1 MLASNDIRKL
11 PPLSLY
17 VHIPWCVRK
26 CPYCDFNSHTSPDS
40 LPEKAYIDALLGDLD
55 QDIEQYL
62 RHDAHERSINT
73 IFIGGGTPSLFSAE
87 ALDRL
92 LCGIRSRLSL
102 QADTEITLEA
112 NPGTVEQGRFAEYH
126 ALGINR
132 LSIGVQTFQDEL
144 LEKIGRIHSGREAIR
159 AAEQAHDAGF
169 SNFNLDLMHG
179 LPGQSLAQALADLRN
194 AIDLEPSHL
203 SWYQLTLE
211 PNTAFFQHPP
221 TLPDDD
227 RLAEIQSHGQD
238 LLSQA
243 GYLQYEVSAYARADK
258 QCRHN
263 LNYWQFADYLGLGAG
278 AHGKL
283 SRTLPEQIIR
293 TRKTRQPKAYLD
305 AAAGPMSSQ
314 NNPFQSS
321 RTELN
326 HVDLK
331 AEFMLNALRLKQ
343 GVEIELFTRH
353 TGLSGDILSASLNR
367 ALLAGLMDS
376 NARLQASELGW
387 RFLDNLIT
395 LFLPENN

>member
-1 MLASNDIRKL
+1 MQASTDTRTL

-17 VHIPWCVRK
+17 IHIPWCVRK
-26 CPYCDFNSHTSPDS
+26 CPYCDFNSHTRPDQ
-40 LPEKAYIDALLGDLD
+40 LPEKAYVDALLSDLD
-55 QDIEQYL
+55 HDLTQYPASADRPISTL
-62 RHDAHERSINT
+62 
-73 IFIGGGTPSLFSAE
+73 FIGGGTPSLFSAE

-92 LCGIRSRLSL
+92 LGGINTRLSL
-102 QADTEITLEA
+102 QTDAEITLEA
-112 NPGTVEQGRFAEYH
+112 NPGTVEQGRFAEYR

-132 LSIGVQTFQDEL
+132 LSIGVQSFQDEL

-179 LPGQSLAQALADLRN
+179 LPGQSLSQALADLRN

-221 TLPDDD
+221 TLPDED
-227 RLAEIQSHGQD
+227 RLADIQNQGQD
-238 LLSQA
+238 VLGQS
-243 GYLQYEVSAYARADK
+243 GFIQYEVSAYARADK
-258 QCRHN
+258 QCQHN

-283 SRTLPEQIIR
+283 SRTLPEQVVR
-293 TRKTRQPKAYLD
+293 TRKLRHPQAYLD
-305 AAAGPMSSQ
+305 VATSTTACT
-314 NNPFQSS
+314 NPFQSS
-321 RTELN
+321 SVMLKHE
-326 HVDLK
+326 DLV

-343 GVEIELFTRH
+343 GVDPELFSRH
-353 TGLSGDILSASLNR
+353 TGLPVEVLSAPLQQ
-367 ALLAGLMDS
+367 AQQAGLIDS
-376 NARLQASELGW
+376 SERLQASDMGW
-387 RFLDNLIT
+387 RFLDDLIA

>member
-1 MLASNDIRKL
+1 MQASTDTRTL

-17 VHIPWCVRK
+17 IHIPWCVRK
-26 CPYCDFNSHTSPDS
+26 CPYCDFNSHTRPEQ
-40 LPEKAYIDALLGDLD
+40 LPEKAYVDALLSDLNHD
-55 QDIEQYL
+55 LAQYPASAD
-62 RHDAHERSINT
+62 RPVST

-92 LCGIRSRLSL
+92 LSGINTRLSL
-102 QADTEITLEA
+102 QTDTEITLEA
-112 NPGTVEQGRFAEYH
+112 NPGTIEQGRFAEYR

-132 LSIGVQTFQDEL
+132 LSIGVQSFQDEL

-179 LPGQSLAQALADLRN
+179 LPGQSLSQALADLRN

-221 TLPDDD
+221 TLPDED
-227 RLAEIQSHGQD
+227 RLADIQHHGQD
-238 LLSQA
+238 ILDQS
-243 GYLQYEVSAYARADK
+243 GFIQYEVSAYSRADK
-258 QCRHN
+258 PCQHN

-283 SRTLPEQIIR
+283 SSTLPEQVVR
-293 TRKTRQPKAYLD
+293 TRKLRHPQAYLD
-305 AAAGPMSSQ
+305 AATSTTACST
-314 NNPFQSS
+314 NPFQSS
-321 RTELN
+321 SVMLKHE
-326 HVDLK
+326 DLV

-343 GVEIELFTRH
+343 GVEMALFNRH
-353 TGLSGDILSASLNR
+353 TGLPVDILSAPLQQAR
-367 ALLAGLMDS
+367 QAGLMDS
-376 NARLQASELGW
+376 SERLLPSDMGW
-387 RFLDNLIT
+387 RFLDDLIA
-395 LFLPENN
+395 LFLPDNN